1 MQQSRQARPSSSG
14 DRSSLSR
21 PSGDRTS
28 RTSSDY
34 PAHRSTTRQGGERS
48 SVKERSSR
56 PHSYD
61 RSSVD
66 RHHIDRPSAP
76 YRSSDQREARP
87 RQRTSTETYNI
98 KQRSASLP
106 AEAHM
111 LQEDFPEGGRET
123 RAQKRRQ
130 SAPAGDMIPFNRSV
144 LRVATQ
150 FLSLQTKGLTQD
162 LTQHKRVEF
171 AFLEVREY
179 PVVLGDNPSVLEGPP
194 ITIDW
199 GHDPSTEFVLDVNTF
214 ERMRGNR
221 RTSAE
226 LVLPKNVRERW
237 YVVGTC
243 LMIPFLGIPF
253 IPQYG
258 TGHF

>member
-1 MQQSRQARPSSSG
+1 MQHQSRQSRPSSSA
-14 DRSSLSR
+14 DRSSLPR
-21 PSGDRTS
+21 PSGERTS
-28 RTSSDY
+28 RRSEDY
-34 PAHRSTTRQGGERS
+34 STPRSATRPSAERS
-48 SVKERSSR
+48 SAKDRSPR
-56 PHSYD
+56 PPATN

-66 RHHIDRPSAP
+66 RHHVDRSRAP
-76 YRSSDQREARP
+76 YQSSEEREARP
-87 RQRTSTETYNI
+87 RRRTSTERHDT

-111 LQEDFPEGGRET
+111 LQEDFPEGGRES
-123 RAQKRRQ
+123 RIQKRRQ
-130 SAPAGDMIPFNRSV
+130 SAPAGDMIPLIQSA
-144 LRVATQ
+144 LRVTTQ
-150 FLSLQTKGLTQD
+150 YLSINTKGLTQD

-199 GHDPSTEFVLDVNTF
+199 AHDPSTEFVLDINTF

-226 LVLPKNVRERW
+226 LVLPRHVRERW
-237 YVVGTC
+237 YVVVIG
-243 LMIPFLGIPF
+243 LKIPF
-253 IPQYG
+253 ITPCH
-258 TGHF
+258 TKN